1 MMTISNTFIK
11 RAADILGNTKTGL
24 SGSQIAEHMSSYAYD
39 INIEIPY
46 PSHPFPKDIPNK
58 RTALYHNLLSF
69 SEEQQY
75 KIIKELCEL
84 ELFSNNKTVKDLKI
98 KLTSRYGDSFSYS
111 IPQEVDKVLVEATN
125 AWLEGYPDA
134 KKPFEDAIMMLEN
147 EIFERNLLDNL
158 RLSFEILLKNL
169 LGNNKSLEN
178 QLSELGNFLRFKNVS
193 TELKNMIVKLIDYYT
208 KYQNTYV
215 KHNDTVNEKEIEFI
229 FEYTTSLMKFL
240 IRVA

>member
-1 MMTISNTFIK
+1 MTISNTFIK

>member
-1 MMTISNTFIK
+1 MLIFTT
-11 RAADILGNTKTGL
+11 
-24 SGSQIAEHMSSYAYD
+24 
-39 INIEIPY
+39 
-46 PSHPFPKDIPNK
+46 
-58 RTALYHNLLSF
+58 
-69 SEEQQY
+69 
-75 KIIKELCEL
+75 
-84 ELFSNNKTVKDLKI
+84 
-98 KLTSRYGDSFSYS
+98 
-111 IPQEVDKVLVEATN
+111 
-125 AWLEGYPDA
+125 
-134 KKPFEDAIMMLEN
+134 IMMLEN

>member
-1 MMTISNTFIK
+1 MSITNTFIK
-11 RAADILGNTKTGL
+11 HAADILGDTNTGL
-24 SGSQIAEHMSSYAYD
+24 SGSKIAKYLSSYAYE
-39 INIEIPY
+39 INIDIPY
-46 PSHPFPKDIPNK
+46 PSYPFPKDLSNK
-58 RTALYHNLLSF
+58 STALYRNLLAF

-111 IPQEVDKVLVEATN
+111 IPQEVDKILVEATN
-125 AWLEGYPDA
+125 AWLEGYSDA

-158 RLSFEILLKNL
+158 RLSFETLVKNL

-229 FEYTTSLMKFL
+229 FECTSSLMKFL